1 MSKVVQHVL
10 HQQHDFNLMSCSKTI
25 KKEHVIAA
33 QRKYVHLLKT
43 KTVKTGNRKKTNTSS
58 ISGGFS
64 FEGKCPDCNKDV

>member
-1 MSKVVQHVL
+1 M
-10 HQQHDFNLMSCSKTI
+10 F
-25 KKEHVIAA
+25 KKDQKGAVIAA

-43 KTVKTGNRKKTNTSS
+43 KTVKTGNRKKPNTSS